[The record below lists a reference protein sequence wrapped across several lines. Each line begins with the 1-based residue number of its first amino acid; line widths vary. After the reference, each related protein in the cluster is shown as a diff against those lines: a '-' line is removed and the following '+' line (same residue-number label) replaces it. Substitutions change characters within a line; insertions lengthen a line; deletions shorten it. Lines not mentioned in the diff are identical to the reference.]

1 MEQNYF
7 IIILVIFVLSSNYSF
22 IIKDIIKSI
31 IYLILILS
39 VVKMFN
45 SNIEKKIKL
54 NIFNF
59 INSDNNYFTD
69 LFSIIASY
77 IKKFILSSVNNNF
90 IVDITKKI
98 NDNFINLSS

>member
-7 IIILVIFVLSSNYSF
+7 IIILVIFVLSSNYLF

-31 IYLILILS
+31 IYLIFILS
-39 VVKMFN
+39 IVKMFN

-59 INSDNNYFTD
+59 INSDNNYFAD

-77 IKKFILSSVNNNF
+77 VKKNIISSVNNNLF
-90 IVDITKKI
+90 VDTTEKI
-98 NDNFINLSS
+98 NDNFINLSN